1 MQIVVQGHRVKHE
14 APSSILNASQ
24 LGPSKR
30 RTIACV
36 VLRKRSAAF
45 RANADAARHMLKRAP
60 PPADEDA
67 PCAIKVVVR
76 ARPLSA
82 KELQSQTTRVV
93 VSVRRTG
100 VQVVNPVVFSDP
112 SFVEAAG
119 ADVPLALS
127 PAAVKAA
134 TVAGECRTFHFD
146 RCFGAASVGDAD
158 VDAETRRPNQELIFN
173 EIGQSAIEAAFQ
185 GFNCTMLAY
194 GQTGS
199 GKTHTMVGD
208 QSAEGK
214 GVIPRVCEALFR
226 EIDARRDKEAAG
238 QEGQEDADAKRT
250 IYSAHVSYCEIYKEK
265 VNDLLDT
272 ETSLEKR
279 RPSFTTQTQSAD
291 ADASARRTLRVR
303 EHPVTGPFVEGL
315 SARSVTS
322 YADIAEEMLAGEKLR
337 TVASTLMNAV
347 SSRSHAVFTITFTQT
362 TFDPVSQCANDK
374 TSKISMID
382 LAGSERA
389 NASGTSGDRLK
400 EGAMI
405 NKSLTT
411 LGRVI
416 SALSKQA
423 SDRIPYRDSTL
434 TWLLK
439 ESLGGNAK
447 VGAEFYAPSSDNYDE
462 TMSTLRYAESAK
474 KVMNRAVVNEDKNA
488 RIIRQ
493 LRQEIE
499 ELRAQLASKE
509 GSPGKEQVNA
519 GISASLVER
528 ESFYSELQKEVEF
541 FRSQQ
546 QHLAENI
553 APRAIHLSDSL
564 PSLVNLSANLVPGEA
579 LAYVLVEGTTL
590 FGSDPHPDMTKYE
603 TVEVHHDHD
612 ASKEQPSEGN
622 ESAGKSPKQKKR
634 QGSWTSTIL
643 RRRKGS
649 SKSAPSTPSAKA
661 SRAGSKLD
669 ASEVALALSADKRS
683 VMQIC
688 KLPGGDVSRILA
700 RHARFICTR
709 APRDLASVSG
719 EDDTTE
725 YIVELESLDPTAILL
740 VNGQPLE
747 YGSERPM
754 TLHHGDQVRLGKPYC
769 FRIHVPGYAT
779 STPRIAEAV
788 EQPPELEIDKDEG
801 RELKALVEEANAICT
816 KWVLNTEF
824 SVGNEEKRGTVIV
837 TKKLEGHC
845 CSTVHWDRTMLE
857 LKLQFLREFAASLEN
872 VVSFT
877 VEETPKI
884 EDLQIPEPSPKVAVP
899 RLPSCLSEYES
910 KSSHVEEKH
919 VPEKPKNTEMAHHN
933 KPHSQTM
940 SSLRLLG
947 YGRVYLAAQSP
958 GSIVPLSVAIYD
970 FSGAFTGKLET
981 KLEGVA
987 DLELPGKKRG
997 ILSPKE
1003 PTTSIHRIRVHLDKM
1018 EFDTGSFVSASGISV
1033 TLKETASKARFD
1045 LKSPEGKESSS
1056 EEGSTAKIFS
1066 TPRVPPVQSSNNDEA
1081 STTEAEGDQQTFLIS
1096 ETFETIITAKKKQLF
1111 SQRTDEEESLLV
1123 EVWGYDVK
1131 LVRYMASPA
1140 DELQSLNAAMDTQ
1153 QVEFYVSVDVEERE
1167 VDGLY
1172 HPVAVKP
1179 DGALRLHANRSRRLM
1194 VRVTQSDQ
1202 QPFALSGVVHV
1213 RIAAPD
1219 APSVNRTAS
1228 MSRMMGKTTQRMLPS
1243 SRMLYEHR
1251 DQSASGEAQS
1261 LQAGSTRW
1269 QVLEFRGECGVDN
1282 TSRSLS
1288 AVLRWDHAPDSNL
1301 EAINTTRA
1309 RSTYRLAI
1317 AFTTRWSKVP
1327 IVIFKSLVAK
1337 VCGSSVS
1344 AAQRF
1349 TRGLVAS
1356 RTVWWAKESFSR
1368 SYRLGTWYAADIM
1381 VDDSALDDDDN
1392 PASANQP
1399 EGQAATAQVND
1410 VVIAHHIN
1418 GLHRLEIAMQ
1428 LERVRQKVWIMMNL
1442 RTAKQGEG
1450 SGTALG
1456 EPLAAPKVN
1465 LCLDEIFKRT
1475 DDEVQVFECV
1485 QFDSPELFLR
1495 HLRRTDLL
1503 MNLFTGKVVDLVA
1516 VTGLD
1521 NSSENPLS
1529 VEHELLKLREHVI
1542 HFVSEP
1548 TQLVGRDQLGGEM
1561 SGFLMLSLSSSL
1573 DEETAAAVVAP
1584 LGSTTVRPKTP
1595 PKAGSYHVSWERQWF
1610 VLKRP
1615 FLYAYESFARKQQT
1629 GVMDLSLCQLI
1640 VATSSD
1646 VPFSFRLVCV
1656 DGRKQSA
1663 VWWLQASTAAEM
1675 RAWLVAIDPLKIE
1688 ARQSVV
1694 STPSAAA
1701 APALTA

>member
-1 MQIVVQGHRVKHE
+1 MF
-14 APSSILNASQ
+14 
-24 LGPSKR
+24 
-30 RTIACV
+30 
-36 VLRKRSAAF
+36 KRSS
-45 RANADAARHMLKRAP
+45 RSQKVP
-60 PPADEDA
+60 PPDVEEDA

-76 ARPLSA
+76 ARPLNEREVQA
-82 KELQSQTTRVV
+82 KTPVV
-93 VSVRRTG
+93 VSVSRTN
-100 VQVVNPVVFSDP
+100 VQVVNPILFSDP
-112 SFVEAAG
+112 SFAENLGTCSSLSAA
-119 ADVPLALS
+119 AIN
-127 PAAVKAA
+127 AAN
-134 TVAGECRTFHFD
+134 TAGECRTFHFD
-146 RCFGAASVGDAD
+146 RCFGASFPLGQNEA
-158 VDAETRRPNQELIFN
+158 VDLDEETQRPNQELIFD
-173 EIGQSAIEAAFQ
+173 EIGQSAIESAFR

-208 QSAEGK
+208 KTPGGK

-226 EIDARRDKEAAG
+226 EIDARRDKESTLSG
-238 QEGQEDADAKRT
+238 EDGELDVKRT

-272 ETSLEKR
+272 EGNAASEKR
-279 RPSFTTQTQSAD
+279 RPSFTTQTMSGDSDMSAIGTG
-291 ADASARRTLRVR
+291 RRTLKVR

-315 SARSVTS
+315 SIRSVTS

-337 TVASTLMNAV
+337 TVAATLMNSV

-374 TSKISMID
+374 TSKISLID

-389 NASGTSGDRLK
+389 NVSGTSGDRLK

-423 SDRIPYRDSTL
+423 ADRIPYRDSTL

-447 VGAEFYAPSSDNYDE
+447 TTMFAMISPASENYDE

-499 ELRAQLASKE
+499 ELRAQLARKDGSSSKE
-509 GSPGKEQVNA
+509 GVNA
-519 GISASLVER
+519 GLSASLVER
-528 ESFYSELQKEVEF
+528 ESFYAELQKEVDF

-546 QHLAENI
+546 GNVA
-553 APRAIHLSDSL
+553 ATASPSVIHLSDSL

-590 FGSDPHPDMTKYE
+590 FGSDPNPDMTKYE
-603 TVEVHHDHD
+603 TVEVQQDID
-612 ASKEQPSEGN
+612 QTEEKSTESNEGESEP
-622 ESAGKSPKQKKR
+622 PKQKKR
-634 QGSWTSTIL
+634 HGSWTSTIL
-643 RRRKGS
+643 RRRKS
-649 SKSAPSTPSAKA
+649 SSRSAPSTPSAKA
-661 SRAGSKLD
+661 SRQGSKLN
-669 ASEVALALSADKRS
+669 ASEVALALAADKRS
-683 VMQIC
+683 VMQVC
-688 KLPGGDVSRILA
+688 KLPGNDVSRILP
-700 RHARFICTR
+700 RHARFTCTR
-709 APRDLASVSG
+709 VSKNQNSAASEGDAVG
-719 EDDTTE
+719 
-725 YIVELESLDPTAILL
+725 YIVEIESLDPSAIVL

-747 YGSERPM
+747 YGSECL
-754 TLHHGDQVRLGKPYC
+754 TKLHHGDQVRLGKPYC
-769 FRIHVPGYAT
+769 FRIHVPGHAML
-779 STPRIAEAV
+779 TPRIAEAV
-788 EQPPELEIDKDEG
+788 EQPPELEIGKDEG
-801 RELKALVEEANAICT
+801 RELEVLVEEANAICT

-824 SVGNEEKRGTVIV
+824 AVGKEENEPGRVVV

-845 CSTVHWDRTMLE
+845 CSTVYWDRTMLE

-877 VEETPKI
+877 IEEPLKI
-884 EDLQIPEPSPKVAVP
+884 EELEIVEPSSPRIDASSQGDISPKVDVP
-899 RLPSCLSEYES
+899 RLPSILPEDE
-910 KSSHVEEKH
+910 KVASSVEEK
-919 VPEKPKNTEMAHHN
+919 PFIEKPATTET
-933 KPHSQTM
+933 KRHSKSHSETM

-947 YGRVYLAAQSP
+947 YGRIYLAAQAP
-958 GSIVPLSVAIYD
+958 GSTVSLSVAIYD
-970 FSGAFTGKLET
+970 FSGSFVGKLET
-981 KLEGVA
+981 QLEGISEVA
-987 DLELPGKKRG
+987 QGKKWN
-997 ILSPKE
+997 ILSPKAAKS
-1003 PTTSIHRIRVHLDKM
+1003 THRIRVHINEMK
-1018 EFDTGSFVSASGISV
+1018 FDAGSYVTATSISV
-1033 TLKETASKARFD
+1033 TLKETASKARAEVND
-1045 LKSPEGKESSS
+1045 HEGKESPP
-1056 EEGSTAKIFS
+1056 EEGRTAKIFS
-1066 TPRVPPVQSSNNDEA
+1066 TPRVRALNNEESSQTMAQDDQ
-1081 STTEAEGDQQTFLIS
+1081 TTFVIGEK
-1096 ETFETIITAKKKQLF
+1096 FETAVTAMNKQLF
-1111 SQRTDEEESLLV
+1111 SQRTVEEESLLV
-1123 EVWGYDVK
+1123 EVWGYDVT
-1131 LVRYMASPA
+1131 LARYLSPPA
-1140 DELQSLNAAMDTQ
+1140 DELLAVNEVAMETQ

-1179 DGALRLHANRSRRLM
+1179 DGALRLHANRSRRLL

-1202 QPFALSGVVHV
+1202 QPFTLSDIVHV

-1243 SRMLYEHR
+1243 SRMLY
-1251 DQSASGEAQS
+1251 DQHDHPPNATTGDS
-1261 LQAGSTRW
+1261 LDLGSTKW
-1269 QVLEFRGECGVDN
+1269 QVLELRTDCVVDN
-1282 TSRSLS
+1282 SSRSLS
-1288 AVLRWDHAPDSNL
+1288 AILRWEQAPGSDL
-1301 EAINTTRA
+1301 EPINTSGA

-1327 IVIFKSLVAK
+1327 IVIAKSLVTK

-1344 AAQRF
+1344 ATQRF

-1381 VDDSALDDDDN
+1381 VDDVPLDDDDT
-1392 PASANQP
+1392 SAGDNQP
-1399 EGQAATAQVND
+1399 ENTTSINEVAIG
-1410 VVIAHHIN
+1410 HHISS
-1418 GLHRLEIAMQ
+1418 LRRLEIAMH
-1428 LERVRQKVWIMMNL
+1428 LERVRQKVWIMLNL
-1442 RTAKQGEG
+1442 HATASVQ
-1450 SGTALG
+1450 SGDGDIALG
-1456 EPLAAPKVN
+1456 ERPTPTKVN
-1465 LCLDEIFKRT
+1465 LCLDELFKRT

-1503 MNLFTGKVVDLVA
+1503 MNLFTGKLVDLVE
-1516 VTGLD
+1516 VTGVES
-1521 NSSENPLS
+1521 SSEV
-1529 VEHELLKLREHVI
+1529 VEHSSLKGREHVI

-1548 TQLVGRDQLGGEM
+1548 TQLVGGDQLGGEM
-1561 SGFLMLSLSSSL
+1561 SGFLMVSLSSAL
-1573 DEETAAAVVAP
+1573 DEETAAAVIAP
-1584 LGSTTVRPKTP
+1584 LRNSTGQTKTP
-1595 PKAGSYHVSWERQWF
+1595 SQASNHRAMWERQWF

-1615 FLYAYESFARKQQT
+1615 FLYSYYSFARKQQT

-1640 VATSSD
+1640 VSTSSD

-1688 ARQSVV
+1688 ARQSVAAMP
-1694 STPSAAA
+1694 SSAAT
-1701 APALTA
+1701 PALTA

>member
-1 MQIVVQGHRVKHE
+1 
-14 APSSILNASQ
+14 
-24 LGPSKR
+24 
-30 RTIACV
+30 
-36 VLRKRSAAF
+36 
-45 RANADAARHMLKRAP
+45 MLKRSSLRAT
-60 PPADEDA
+60 DEDA

-76 ARPLSA
+76 ARPLNDR
-82 KELQSQTTRVV
+82 ELQAKTSVV
-93 VSVRRTG
+93 VSVSRTG

-112 SFVEAAG
+112 SVLEAA
-119 ADVPLALS
+119 ASSLALS
-127 PAAVKAA
+127 PATITAA
-134 TVAGECRTFHFD
+134 TNAGECRTFHFD
-146 RCFGAASVGDAD
+146 RCFGSSFGGQTDAD
-158 VDAETRRPNQELIFN
+158 VDEGTQRPNQELIFD
-173 EIGQSAIEAAFQ
+173 EIGQSVIESAFQ
-185 GFNCTMLAY
+185 GFNCTMFAY

-208 QSAEGK
+208 KSVSGK

-226 EIDARRDKEAAG
+226 EIDARREKEALS
-238 QEGQEDADAKRT
+238 QEQDGDSGIKRT
-250 IYSAHVSYCEIYKEK
+250 IYTAHVSYCEIYKEK

-272 ETSLEKR
+272 DGNAASEKQ
-279 RPSFTTQTQSAD
+279 RPSFTTQTQNID
-291 ADASARRTLRVR
+291 AETSTVPRRTLKVR

-315 SARSVTS
+315 SIRSVTS

-347 SSRSHAVFTITFTQT
+347 SSRSHAVFTITITQT
-362 TFDPVSQCANDK
+362 TFDPVSQCANEK

-389 NASGTSGDRLK
+389 NVSGTSGDRLK

-423 SDRIPYRDSTL
+423 ADRIPYRDSTL

-447 VGAEFYAPSSDNYDE
+447 TTMFAMISPSSDNYDE

-499 ELRAQLASKE
+499 ELRAQLARKE
-509 GSPGKEQVNA
+509 GSPGKEQVSA
-519 GISASLVER
+519 SISASLVER
-528 ESFYSELQKEVEF
+528 ESFYAELQKEVEF

-546 QHLAENI
+546 KHSAENT
-553 APRAIHLSDSL
+553 ASRAIHLSDNL

-590 FGSDPHPDMTKYE
+590 FGSDPNPDMTKYE
-603 TVEVHHDHD
+603 TVEVTHD
-612 ASKEQPSEGN
+612 ADVSEEKSA
-622 ESAGKSPKQKKR
+622 ESTEKPAKPKKR
-634 QGSWTSTIL
+634 HGSWTSTML
-643 RRRKGS
+643 RRRKSS
-649 SKSAPSTPSAKA
+649 SKSTPSTPSGKA
-661 SRAGSKLD
+661 SRKLE

-688 KLPGGDVSRILA
+688 KLPGGDVSRILP
-700 RHARFICTR
+700 RHARFTCTR
-709 APRDLASVSG
+709 GVRGQDAASE
-719 EDDTTE
+719 EDSPE

-740 VNGQPLE
+740 VNGEPLE

-754 TLHHGDQVRLGKPYC
+754 QLHHGDQVRLGKPYC

-788 EQPPELEIDKDEG
+788 EQPPELDIDKDEG
-801 RELKALVEEANAICT
+801 QDLAVLVDEANAICT
-816 KWVLNTEF
+816 KWLLNTEF
-824 SVGNEEKRGTVIV
+824 AVGNDEKPGTVIV
-837 TKKLEGHC
+837 KKKLEAQC

-884 EDLQIPEPSPKVAVP
+884 EDLQIPLPSPKVAVP
-899 RLPSCLSEYES
+899 RLPSGLSELERD
-910 KSSHVEEKH
+910 SSHVEEKH
-919 VPEKPKNTEMAHHN
+919 KKAEKAQH
-933 KPHSQTM
+933 KPQSPTM
-940 SSLRLLG
+940 PSLRLLG
-947 YGRVYLAAQSP
+947 YGRLYLAAQSP
-958 GSIVPLSVAIYD
+958 GSAVSLSVAIYD
-970 FSGAFTGKLET
+970 FTAAFIGKLET
-981 KLEGVA
+981 RLEGISEA
-987 DLELPGKKRG
+987 GKKRG

-1003 PTTSIHRIRVHLDKM
+1003 STTSIHRIRVHLDKM
-1018 EFDTGSFVSASGISV
+1018 KFDAGSFVSASNISI
-1033 TLKETASKARFD
+1033 TLKENSASKAH
-1045 LKSPEGKESSS
+1045 LKTPESKGEPA
-1056 EEGSTAKIFS
+1056 EEGNTAKIFS
-1066 TPRVPPVQSSNNDEA
+1066 TPRVPPIQASNNDNE
-1081 STTEAEGDQQTFLIS
+1081 STEGDRKTFLLN
-1096 ETFETIITAKKKQLF
+1096 ENFETTIAAKKKQLF
-1111 SQRTDEEESLLV
+1111 NQRTAEEESILV

-1131 LVRYMASPA
+1131 ICYMAPPTEEVNDA
-1140 DELQSLNAAMDTQ
+1140 TMETQ

-1172 HPVAVKP
+1172 HSVAVKP
-1179 DGALRLHANRSRRLM
+1179 DGALRLHANRSRRLI

-1202 QPFALSGVVHV
+1202 QPFALTKVVHV

-1251 DQSASGEAQS
+1251 DQSVSGESQS
-1261 LQAGSTRW
+1261 LELGSTRW
-1269 QVLEFRGECGVDN
+1269 QVLEFRGDCGVDN
-1282 TSRSLS
+1282 PSRSLS
-1288 AVLRWDHAPDSNL
+1288 AVLRWDHAPDSDL
-1301 EAINTTRA
+1301 EPINTA
-1309 RSTYRLAI
+1309 GSRSTYRLAI
-1317 AFTTRWSKVP
+1317 AFTSRWSKVP
-1327 IVIFKSLVAK
+1327 IVISKSLVAK
-1337 VCGSSVS
+1337 VCGSNVS

-1356 RTVWWAKESFSR
+1356 RTVWWAKESYSR

-1381 VDDSALDDDDN
+1381 VDDSALDES
-1392 PASANQP
+1392 PVSGNQP
-1399 EGQAATAQVND
+1399 QDAASMND
-1410 VVIAHHIN
+1410 VVIAHHIS
-1418 GLHRLEIAMQ
+1418 GLHRLEITMQ

-1442 RTAKQGEG
+1442 RTAEG
-1450 SGTALG
+1450 GTALS
-1456 EPLAAPKVN
+1456 ESLTAVKVN
-1465 LCLDEIFKRT
+1465 LCLDELFKRM
-1475 DDEVQVFECV
+1475 DGDVQVFECV
-1485 QFDSPELFLR
+1485 QFESPELYLR
-1495 HLRRTDLL
+1495 HLRKNDLL
-1503 MNLFTGKVVDLVA
+1503 MNLLTGKMVDLVA
-1516 VTGLD
+1516 LTGVE
-1521 NSSENPLS
+1521 NTSEKA
-1529 VEHELLKLREHVI
+1529 EHSTLKLREHVI

-1548 TQLVGRDQLGGEM
+1548 TQLVGGDQLGGEM
-1561 SGFLMLSLSSSL
+1561 SGFLMISLSSSL

-1584 LGSTTVRPKTP
+1584 LGGTSVRPKTP
-1595 PKAGSYHVSWERQWF
+1595 PKAGHPVAWERQWF

-1615 FLYAYESFARKQQT
+1615 FLYAYVSFARKQQT
-1629 GVMDLSLCQLI
+1629 GVVDLSMCQLI

-1688 ARQSVV
+1688 ARQSVA
-1694 STPSAAA
+1694 STLSAAET
-1701 APALTA
+1701 PALTA

>member
-1 MQIVVQGHRVKHE
+1 MKPR
-14 APSSILNASQ
+14 PSLSRGSPNS
-24 LGPSKR
+24 S
-30 RTIACV
+30 
-36 VLRKRSAAF
+36 S
-45 RANADAARHMLKRAP
+45 N
-60 PPADEDA
+60 DEDV

-76 ARPLSA
+76 SRPLNER
-82 KELQSQTTRVV
+82 ELQAKTPVIV
-93 VSVRRTG
+93 NVSRAA
-100 VQVVNPVVFSDP
+100 VQVVNPIVFSDP
-112 SFVEAAG
+112 SFLETVGPSSPSIGDAS
-119 ADVPLALS
+119 LALS
-127 PAAVKAA
+127 TAVINAA
-134 TVAGECRTFHFD
+134 TTAGECRSFHFD
-146 RCFGAASVGDAD
+146 RCFGASIGDSISID
-158 VDAETRRPNQELIFN
+158 VDLETQRPNQERIFD
-173 EIGQSAIEAAFQ
+173 EVGQSVIESAFQ

-208 QSAEGK
+208 KTVSGK

-226 EIDARRDKEAAG
+226 EIDARRDKEAIL
-238 QEGQEDADAKRT
+238 QEEEGDSDVKRT
-250 IYSAHVSYCEIYKEK
+250 MYSAHVSYCEIYKEK

-272 ETSLEKR
+272 EAVMNPEKR
-279 RPSFTTQTQSAD
+279 RPSFTTQTQTVETEANVP
-291 ADASARRTLRVR
+291 RRTLRVR

-315 SARSVTS
+315 SLRSVTS

-362 TFDPVSQCANDK
+362 TFDPISQCANDK

-389 NASGTSGDRLK
+389 NVSGTSGDRLK

-416 SALSKQA
+416 SALSKQG

-447 VGAEFYAPSSDNYDE
+447 TTMFAMISPSSENYDE

-474 KVMNRAVVNEDKNA
+474 RVMNRAVVNEDKNA

-499 ELRAQLASKE
+499 ELRSQLARKE
-509 GSPGKEQVNA
+509 GSPGKELVNA

-528 ESFYSELQKEVEF
+528 ESFYAELQTEVEF

-546 QHLAENI
+546 KHLTDTTT
-553 APRAIHLSDSL
+553 PRAIHLSESL
-564 PSLVNLSANLVPGEA
+564 PSLVNMSANLGPGEA

-590 FGSDPHPDMTKYE
+590 FGSDPNPDMTKYE
-603 TVEVHHDHD
+603 TVEIQQDHD
-612 ASKEQPSEGN
+612 EAD
-622 ESAGKSPKQKKR
+622 GKSAEDNANASSPPKQKKR
-634 QGSWTSTIL
+634 HGSWSSIML

-649 SKSAPSTPSAKA
+649 SRSVPSTPSGKA
-661 SRAGSKLD
+661 SHKGSNLNVSD
-669 ASEVALALSADKRS
+669 VTLALSADRRS
-683 VMQIC
+683 VMQVC
-688 KLPGGDVSRILA
+688 KLPGDDVSRILP
-700 RHARFICTR
+700 RHARFTCTR
-709 APRDLASVSG
+709 ISN
-719 EDDTTE
+719 EHDTTSADEDAPE

-747 YGSERPM
+747 YGGEHP
-754 TLHHGDQVRLGKPYC
+754 TKLHHGDQVRLGKPYC
-769 FRIHVPGYAT
+769 FRIHVPGCAV

-788 EQPPELEIDKDEG
+788 EQPPELEIDDDEG
-801 RELKALVEEANAICT
+801 RALEVLVEEANAICT

-824 SVGNEEKRGTVIV
+824 AVGKDPNDESKGLGTVIV
-837 TKKLEGHC
+837 TKKLESNC

-877 VEETPKI
+877 AEEAPKI
-884 EDLQIPEPSPKVAVP
+884 EDLQIPEPSRKVAAS
-899 RLPSCLSEYES
+899 RQPSPSFDHERRSSRAQDKSHAEMHDNDGLVHHS
-910 KSSHVEEKH
+910 K
-919 VPEKPKNTEMAHHN
+919 PQ
-933 KPHSQTM
+933 SQTM
-940 SSLRLLG
+940 PSLRLLG
-947 YGRVYLAAQSP
+947 YGRIYVAAQSP
-958 GSIVPLSVAIYD
+958 GSTVPLSVAIYD
-970 FSGAFTGKLET
+970 SSGAYIGRLESQ
-981 KLEGVA
+981 LEGVSA
-987 DLELPGKKRG
+987 TAVLGKKRG
-997 ILSPKE
+997 ILPPKDLE
-1003 PTTSIHRIRVHLDKM
+1003 TSIHRVRVHLDRM
-1018 EFDTGSFVSASGISV
+1018 TFDAESLLVASGISV
-1033 TLKETASKARFD
+1033 TLKETASKANAK
-1045 LKSPEGKESSS
+1045 LKRHETKNASPEEAG
-1056 EEGSTAKIFS
+1056 TPKIFS
-1066 TPRVPPVQSSNNDEA
+1066 TPRVPPVETSNDGNLAVDE
-1081 STTEAEGDQQTFLIS
+1081 SRKTFLIG
-1096 ETFETIITAKKKQLF
+1096 ELFETSITAKKNTLF
-1111 SQRTDEEESLLV
+1111 SRRTAEEESLLV

-1131 LVRYMASPA
+1131 LTRCMAPRA
-1140 DELQSLNAAMDTQ
+1140 DEVKSMDAVELEPQ
-1153 QVEFYVSVDVEERE
+1153 QVGFYVSVDVEERE

-1202 QPFALSGVVHV
+1202 QTFTLAQIVHV

-1243 SRMLYEHR
+1243 SRMLHDHH
-1251 DQSASGEAQS
+1251 DQSSSVASGESQ
-1261 LQAGSTRW
+1261 LIDQGSTRW
-1269 QVLEFRGECGVDN
+1269 QVLEFRGDCGVDDA
-1282 TSRSLS
+1282 SRSLS
-1288 AVLRWDHAPDSNL
+1288 AILRWDRAPDSDL
-1301 EAINTTRA
+1301 EPINTAGA

-1317 AFTTRWSKVP
+1317 AFTTSLSKVP
-1327 IVIFKSLVAK
+1327 VVISKTLVAK

-1344 AAQRF
+1344 ATQRF

-1368 SYRLGTWYAADIM
+1368 SYRLGTWYAADIIAE
-1381 VDDSALDDDDN
+1381 DEPFEDDN
-1392 PASANQP
+1392 GDPANDDQP
-1399 EGQAATAQVND
+1399 KDAPKTASIND
-1410 VVIAHHIN
+1410 TAVTRHVN
-1418 GLHRLEIAMQ
+1418 GLYRLEIVMQ
-1428 LERVRQKVWIMMNL
+1428 LERIRQKVLIMMNL
-1442 RTAKQGEG
+1442 KAG
-1450 SGTALG
+1450 SSDQCDGNNTSFEESLT
-1456 EPLAAPKVN
+1456 PTKVN
-1465 LCLDEIFKRT
+1465 LCLDEIFQRT
-1475 DDEVQVFECV
+1475 EDEVQVFESV
-1485 QFDSPELFLR
+1485 QYDSPELFIR

-1503 MNLFTGKVVDLVA
+1503 MNLFTGKLV
-1516 VTGLD
+1516 GLD
-1521 NSSENPLS
+1521 AVSGVSLHRSPQKRRG
-1529 VEHELLKLREHVI
+1529 HII

-1548 TQLVGRDQLGGEM
+1548 TQLVGGDQLGGEM
-1561 SGFLMLSLSSSL
+1561 SGFLMLSLSSSM

-1584 LGSTTVRPKTP
+1584 LGNNTARPRTP
-1595 PKAGSYHVSWERQWF
+1595 PKASRASKMMWERQWF

-1640 VATSSD
+1640 VSTASD

-1656 DGRKQSA
+1656 DGRKQPA
-1663 VWWLQASTAAEM
+1663 VWWLQASTSAEM

-1688 ARQSVV
+1688 ARQSIAP
-1694 STPSAAA
+1694 TPPVGQT
-1701 APALTA
+1701 PALTA